1 MSDESILSGPS
12 EDNREGNETNTP
24 NPEEDN
30 SANNTNGNGS
40 DGKKEATEPDVWGG
54 VSDEYKEKVSK
65 FKDIDG
71 LAKGYTELEK
81 KLSAGKKAPE
91 TDEEKEEIYK
101 LLGRPDKA
109 DGYELPPLTEGVNP
123 LTDKFGETAHKLG
136 LSKDQAE
143 GVYGWYA
150 EELNTISKYSENQ
163 KDETVKTLKSEWQD
177 KYTENVELAT
187 RALKGAF
194 PEDTIG
200 KMETSGLLNDHGFI
214 AAMAKLGTA
223 NACDPIRNIN
233 PKTREVERTEAGM
246 PMLSFPSMKE

>member
-65 FKDIDG
+65 FKDVDG

-81 KLSAGKKAPE
+81 KLSAGKKVPE
-91 TDEEKEEIYK
+91 TDEEKEEMYK
-101 LLGRPDKA
+101 LLGKPDKA
-109 DGYELPPLTEGVNP
+109 DDYNLPPLTEGENP
-123 LTDKFGETAHKLG
+123 LTDKFGETALKLG
-136 LSKDQAE
+136 LSREQAE

-150 EELNTISKYSENQ
+150 EEFDTLNKYTETQKEETI
-163 KDETVKTLKSEWQD
+163 KTLKSEWQD

-187 RALKGAF
+187 RALTSAF
-194 PEDTIG
+194 PDNTIEKLG
-200 KMETSGLLNDHGFI
+200 KMGLLNDHGFI

-223 NACDPIRNIN
+223 NADDTIGNIN